1 MYPLSKKNKGIILLK
16 YFIVY
21 LRWTL
26 CVMDLLNQLK
36 FSNIYF
42 ISNELLR
49 ILWMNTCTV
58 NFQKLKTVILNFE
71 YDILSSLLIYQRIH
85 YILNLWVLC
94 SWCCALWSVTMVNIC
109 HLGNYLPYSTTGCQI
124 RVPKRCSCKYV

>member
-1 MYPLSKKNKGIILLK
+1 MDLVTYIVYILSRKKKKELYCKK

-36 FSNIYF
+36 FCSRQVCANIYF

-49 ILWMNTCTV
+49 ILLMNTCAV

-71 YDILSSLLIYQRIH
+71 YDMLSSLLIYQH
-85 YILNLWVLC
+85 
-94 SWCCALWSVTMVNIC
+94 S
-109 HLGNYLPYSTTGCQI
+109 
-124 RVPKRCSCKYV
+124 

>member
-1 MYPLSKKNKGIILLK
+1 MYNYIYWVWYLHGFSNVHCIHPLSKKKIKELYCKK
-16 YFIVY
+16 YFIGY

-36 FSNIYF
+36 FCSGQVCANIYF

-49 ILWMNTCTV
+49 ILLMNTCAV

-71 YDILSSLLIYQRIH
+71 YDILSSLLIYQH
-85 YILNLWVLC
+85 
-94 SWCCALWSVTMVNIC
+94 S
-109 HLGNYLPYSTTGCQI
+109 
-124 RVPKRCSCKYV
+124 

>member
-1 MYPLSKKNKGIILLK
+1 MYIVYILSRKKNKGIILLK

-36 FSNIYF
+36 FCSRQVCANMYS
-42 ISNELLR
+42 SNELLR
-49 ILWMNTCTV
+49 ILLMNTCAV

-71 YDILSSLLIYQRIH
+71 YDILSYLLIYQH
-85 YILNLWVLC
+85 
-94 SWCCALWSVTMVNIC
+94 S
-109 HLGNYLPYSTTGCQI
+109 
-124 RVPKRCSCKYV
+124 